1 MYEKPKTKIIRG
13 TSELPETTR
22 RFKRLSNY
30 INRQVVDIEGDALE
44 QRAEVHF
51 DDDEQA
57 MLGYCE
63 GDTDPFTNPRMS
75 LFDHVAASGDPDAV
89 QRIRDSVKA
98 NKSVEPT
105 PDTTTDTE

>member
-1 MYEKPKTKIIRG
+1 MYEKPKTKTIRG
-13 TSELPETTR
+13 TSVLPETTR

-30 INRQVVDIEGDALE
+30 INRKVVDIEGNALE
-44 QRAEVHF
+44 QRAEVYF
-51 DDDEQA
+51 DTDEQE

-63 GDTDPFTNPRMS
+63 GDTDPFSNPRMS

-98 NKSVEPT
+98 NNSADST
-105 PDTTTDTE
+105 PDTTSETE